1 MIHNTEYLI
10 NKIEDAIKSMPL
22 AEEPQSLYEPI
33 QYILSL
39 GGKRVRP
46 LLTLMAS
53 NLFTNEVDVA
63 LSSAMAI
70 EVFHNF
76 TLLHDDL
83 MDKSNMRRG
92 EPTVHK
98 KWNANTAILSGDA
111 MLIEAYKY
119 IADVSPE
126 VLPKALS
133 LFTKTSMEVCE
144 GQQYDMDFEERND
157 VSVDEYIAMI
167 RLKTAV
173 LLGCS
178 LKLGAIV
185 SNSSDEDS
193 NNLYDFGINIGLA
206 FQLKDDLLDIY
217 GESAKFGKKLGG
229 DILNNKKTF
238 LLIKALELSDD
249 IQRKELQSWITAEV
263 YDDSD
268 KIAAVKKIYDAL
280 NLKKVA
286 ENLMKKYYLAALNS
300 LSAVSVSN
308 ERKKGLIYLADS
320 LMNREL

>member
-22 AEEPQSLYEPI
+22 SEEPQSLYEPI

-92 EPTVHK
+92 QPTVHK
-98 KWNANTAILSGDA
+98 KWDANTAILSGDA

-119 IADVSPE
+119 IANVSPD
-126 VLPKALS
+126 VLPQTLS

-185 SNSSDEDS
+185 SKSSDEDS
-193 NNLYDFGINIGLA
+193 DNLYEFGINIGLA
-206 FQLKDDLLDIY
+206 FQLKDDLLDVY

-238 LLIKALELSDD
+238 LLIKALELSNDN
-249 IQRKELQSWITAEV
+249 QRKELQEWITAEV
-263 YDDSD
+263 FDNSE
-268 KIAAVKKIYDAL
+268 KIAAVKKIYDEL

-286 ENLMKKYYLAALNS
+286 EDLMKKYYLAALNS
-300 LSAVSVSN
+300 LSAVSVSE
-308 ERKKGLIYLADS
+308 ERKKELIYLADS

>member
-10 NKIEDAIKSMPL
+10 NKIEDAIKSMPIS
-22 AEEPQSLYEPI
+22 EEPKSLYEPI

-46 LLTLMAS
+46 LLTLMAA
-53 NLFTNEVDVA
+53 NLFTNDVNVA
-63 LSSAMAI
+63 LSSAIAI

-98 KWNANTAILSGDA
+98 KWSANTAILSGDA
-111 MLIEAYKY
+111 MLIEAYKH
-119 IADVSPE
+119 IANVSPD
-126 VLPKALS
+126 VLPQTLS

-193 NNLYDFGINIGLA
+193 DNLYDFGINIGLA
-206 FQLKDDLLDIY
+206 FQLKDDLLDVY

-238 LLIKALELSDD
+238 LLIKALELSNDN
-249 IQRKELQSWITAEV
+249 QRKELQDWIKADV
-263 YDDSD
+263 YDDSE
-268 KIAAVKKIYDAL
+268 KISAVKKIYDAL

-286 ENLMKKYYLAALNS
+286 ESLMKKYYLAALNS
-300 LSAVSVSN
+300 LSAVSVSE
-308 ERKKGLIYLADS
+308 ERKKELIYLADS

>member
-10 NKIEDAIKSMPL
+10 NKIEDAIKSMPIS
-22 AEEPQSLYEPI
+22 EEPKSLYEPI

-46 LLTLMAS
+46 LLTLMAA
-53 NLFTNEVDVA
+53 NLFTNDVNVA
-63 LSSAMAI
+63 LSSAIAI

-98 KWNANTAILSGDA
+98 KWSANTAILSGDA

-119 IADVSPE
+119 IANVSPD
-126 VLPKALS
+126 VLPQTLS

-193 NNLYDFGINIGLA
+193 DNLYDFGINIGLA
-206 FQLKDDLLDIY
+206 FQLKDDLLDVY

-238 LLIKALELSDD
+238 LLIKALELSNDN
-249 IQRKELQSWITAEV
+249 QRKELQDWIKADV
-263 YDDSD
+263 YDDSE
-268 KIAAVKKIYDAL
+268 KISAVKKIYDAL

-286 ENLMKKYYLAALNS
+286 ESLMKKYYLAALNS
-300 LSAVSVSN
+300 LSAVSVSE
-308 ERKKGLIYLADS
+308 ERKKELIYLADS